1 MSVGSPAPHRSL
13 TDVLP
18 FFVPTAAALCPT
30 CGFKTPPLH
39 STRVT
44 EQPKA
49 GELLVGAYLKLV
61 EECELVTY
69 NQRSARHGDQIEVDV
84 IGMSPGE
91 ENEVFVCEVSTHLGG
106 LNYSRR
112 VESERWADYGSYQ
125 SSLATLD
132 RKFAADSEYVADVFA
147 SAQRYRFQLWSPVV
161 RGRLVDGLHELA
173 EEFGGRADR
182 ELELIINGTYTD
194 RIDELRERAAET
206 TKQHGELGFRLLQ
219 ILEHLR

>member
-1 MSVGSPAPHRSL
+1 M
-13 TDVLP
+13 
-18 FFVPTAAALCPT
+18 
-30 CGFKTPPLH
+30 
-39 STRVT
+39 T

-69 NQRSARHGDQIEVDV
+69 NQRSASHGDQIEVDV
-84 IGMSPGE
+84 IGMSPGT

-125 SSLATLD
+125 SSLATLE
-132 RKFAADSEYVADVFA
+132 RKFDADDAYVTDIFE
-147 SAQRYRFQLWSPVV
+147 SAEHYRFQLWSPVV
-161 RGRLVDGLHELA
+161 RGKLVDGLNELVG
-173 EEFGGRADR
+173 EFDAKTDR
-182 ELELIINGTYTD
+182 ELELIINEAYTE
-194 RIDELRERAAET
+194 RIDELRQKASES